1 MKKLFGFIAAT
12 LTLFVAATPAFAQQ
26 GLVNCPGQFKTLC
39 DLSTTNIPGLIG
51 QVINFAFIIAI
62 IIALIFLIYG
72 GIKWITSGG
81 EKTDVEGARNHVIA
95 AVVGLIIVFLS
106 YVIINI
112 VVTFFT
118 SKSLQDID
126 IPRLSPVAA
135 PTCPP
140 NGKAPIPGCP

>member
-1 MKKLFGFIAAT
+1 MKKLLGATATT
-12 LTLFVAATPAFAQQ
+12 LTLFVAATPAFAE
-26 GLVNCPGQFKTLC
+26 GLVSCPGQFKTLC
-39 DLSTTNIPGLIG
+39 DLSTSNVPGLIG

-118 SKSLQDID
+118 SSSLNKLN
-126 IPRLSPVAA
+126 IPQLTPVCPSGGVP
-135 PTCPP
+135 PT
-140 NGKAPIPGCP
+140 PGC